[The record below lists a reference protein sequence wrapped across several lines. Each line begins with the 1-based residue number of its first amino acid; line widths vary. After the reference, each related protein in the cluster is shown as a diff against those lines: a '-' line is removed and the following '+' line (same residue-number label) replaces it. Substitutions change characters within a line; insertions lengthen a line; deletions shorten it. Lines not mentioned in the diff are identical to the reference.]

1 MNQEQ
6 HWIEA
11 ARGGDREAF
20 GRLVQA
26 YQRPVYNLTYRMLG
40 NAEEAEDAAQE
51 VFIRVYR
58 KLDTFD
64 PQRKFSTWILSIA
77 SHYCIDRLRRRRL
90 KWLSLEDERLPPS
103 VLISHQDGPERNVMQ
118 NEQRIDPN
126 SMQHCRPAPGGS
138 GSETVILASPWRIS
152 SFLSGPC
159 TESRVRLA
167 LHTLG
172 CKANQY
178 DTQCMRESLSAAGY
192 TMVEWGGVADVYVV
206 NTCTVTSRSDRK
218 SRKAVMEAHRLNGN
232 ASIYVTGCYATREKD
247 LLESLPG
254 VRAAG
259 GREDHSSAGFSSS
272 SSSLS
277 EATSL

>member
-11 ARGGDREAF
+11 ARGGDRDAF

-51 VFIRVYR
+51 VFIRAYR

-103 VLISHQDGPERNVMQ
+103 VLVSHQDGPERNVMQ
-118 NEQRIDPN
+118 
-126 SMQHCRPAPGGS
+126 
-138 GSETVILASPWRIS
+138 SE
-152 SFLSGPC
+152 
-159 TESRVRLA
+159 
-167 LHTLG
+167 H
-172 CKANQY
+172 KAQIQSLL
-178 DTQCMRESLSAAGY
+178 DTLSADYRA
-192 TMVEWGGVADVYVV
+192 VV
-206 NTCTVTSRSDRK
+206 VL
-218 SRKAVMEAHRLNGN
+218 H
-232 ASIYVTGCYATREKD
+232 
-247 LLESLPG
+247 
-254 VRAAG
+254 
-259 GREDHSSAGFSSS
+259 
-272 SSSLS
+272 
-277 EATSL
+277 